1 MLSVVVTSDEHQEF
15 TNMWREAF
23 AYGIDYSTVT
33 VEQIWVKAQEIY
45 ANYPELLQAAKE
57 TLFGR

>member
-1 MLSVVVTSDEHQEF
+1 
-15 TNMWREAF
+15 MWREAF